1 MKLKFIIL
9 FFVFIIVSL
18 FFKDLAVKGNFP
30 IPSDTI
36 VGLYHPYR
44 DFYAKDYSRGM
55 PFKNSLITDPVRQQ
69 YPWKEL
75 VISLEKNLQLPLWN
89 PYNFS
94 GTPHLANFQ
103 SGSFSLFN
111 VLFFLLP
118 FSFAW
123 SLTIFLQPLLIAIFT
138 FLYLDNLRL
147 NRKASILG
155 AFSFAF
161 CGFSVAWLEWGNI
174 LTTALWLPLILLAID
189 KINTAGSL
197 KLKWSIVFI
206 FSLLASFFAGHIQIF
221 MYLFVTSILYLIF
234 RFFEKNKNLKKL
246 IWFVVLWTIFVIIS
260 AIQWIPSLQFI
271 FLSAREADQANWMI
285 DGWFIPLQNI
295 VQFLVPDFFGNPA
308 TLNYFGVFNYG
319 EFIGYIGV
327 ISLILA
333 LFAIVFKR
341 DREVAFF
348 TILLI
353 IAFIFAF
360 PNIISKLPY
369 KLSLPFLS
377 TSQPTRLIFIID
389 FSLSVL
395 AAFGL
400 DLFLKEKGFKK
411 IFLVLSFFAF
421 IFGGLWLFVVTGGF
435 NFISAENLS
444 VIKRNLI
451 FPSTLFV
458 ISAGLLIT
466 YLLRDKLKLNK
477 KIIEYFPYLIIALLV
492 FDLFR
497 FGWKFLPF
505 TNQQFLYPKTA
516 TINFLLE
523 NIDNYRIMET
533 DARILP
539 PNFSLIYKIQS
550 VDGYDPLY
558 LQRYGEFIAA
568 LGRDKPDISQPFGF
582 NRIVTPQNYNSPLV
596 DLLGVKYILSFKEIE
611 EDGFVKAFQEGTTLV
626 YENMRSFARVFFVGE
641 TIKAS
646 NKQEAMELLYED
658 IPLDKRAVLED
669 SLNEN
674 LSRKWSVGKVS
685 LENYSENEIVIKTQN
700 EDEGFLVLTDSFYPT
715 WHAKIDGKKTE
726 IYLTDYNFR
735 GIIVPNG
742 NHTVVFYNTL
752 Y

>member
-9 FFVFIIVSL
+9 FFIFIVISL
-18 FFKDLAVKGNFP
+18 FFKDLIIRGNLP

-44 DFYAKDYSRGM
+44 DLYAKDFPRGI

-75 VISLEKNLQLPLWN
+75 VIRLEKNLQLPLWN

-103 SGSFSLFN
+103 SGAFSLFN
-111 VLFFLLP
+111 ILFFVFP

-123 SLTIFLQPLLIAIFT
+123 SLTIFLQPLLIALFT
-138 FLYLDNLRL
+138 FLYLDNLKL

-155 AFSFAF
+155 AFSFSL
-161 CGFSVAWLEWGNI
+161 CGFSVSWLEWGNI
-174 LTTALWLPLILLAID
+174 LTTSMWLPLILLAID
-189 KINTAGSL
+189 KISASGNL
-197 KLKWSIVFI
+197 KIKWSLVLIL
-206 FSLLASFFAGHIQIF
+206 SLLASFFAGHLQIF
-221 MYLFVTSILYLIF
+221 LYLFVTSIIYFIF
-234 RFFEKNKNLKKL
+234 RFFERKKNLKKL
-246 IWFVVLWTIFVIIS
+246 IWFILLGIIFAIAS

-271 FLSAREADQANWMI
+271 SLSAREADQVNWMI
-285 DGWFIPLQNI
+285 EGWFIPLQNV

-327 ISLILA
+327 VSLILA
-333 LFAIVFKR
+333 LFAVVFKR
-341 DREVAFF
+341 DKEVAFF

-389 FSLSVL
+389 FCLSVL

-400 DLFLKEKGFKK
+400 DLFLKEKKFKK
-411 IFLVLSFFAF
+411 PLLILSFFAF
-421 IFGGLWLFVVTGGF
+421 IFGGFWLFVFGGGF
-435 NFISAENLS
+435 GFVSAENLL

-451 FPSTLFV
+451 FPSILFAL
-458 ISAGLLIT
+458 SAGLLIS
-466 YLLRDKLKLNK
+466 YLLKDRLRFNK
-477 KIIEYFPYLIIALLV
+477 KIIEYFPYLIIALLIL
-492 FDLFR
+492 DLFR

-505 TNQQFLYPKTA
+505 TDSQYLYPKTA
-516 TINFLLE
+516 TINFLSE

-550 VDGYDPLY
+550 IDGYDPLY

-568 LGRDKPDISQPFGF
+568 MGRGKPDISSPFGF
-582 NRIVTPQNYNSPLV
+582 NRIVAPQNYNSPLV
-596 DLLGVKYILSFKEIE
+596 DLLGVKYVLTFKDLK
-611 EDGFVKAFQEGTTLV
+611 EDGFVKVFQEGTTLV

-641 TIKAS
+641 TVKTS
-646 NKQEAMELLYED
+646 GKQESIELLYED
-658 IPLDKRAVLED
+658 VPLDKRAVVED
-669 SLNEN
+669 SGNEN
-674 LSRKWSVGKVS
+674 LSKKWSIGKVNIES
-685 LENYSENEIVIKTQN
+685 YRENEIVIKTQN
-700 EDEGFLVLTDSFYPT
+700 EKEGFLVLTDSFYPT
-715 WHAKIDGKKTE
+715 WHAKIDGIETK
-726 IYLTDYNFR
+726 IYLTDYNFK
-735 GIIVPNG
+735 GIIIPNG
-742 NHTVVFYNTL
+742 NHTVVFYNSL
-752 Y
+752 F